1 MIPVGVGRSLMTSYR
16 ALADHEIRA
25 QRQRKMLCRHE
36 IGKKTLLIRWLLGI
50 RF

>member
-25 QRQRKMLCRHE
+25 QKQRKMFYRHE
-36 IGKKTLLIRWLLGI
+36 VGKKALLIRWLLGI